1 MPSMARR
8 WVATNEL
15 RVTGSLQAPVLWQGL
30 YPSLINLN
38 RHRSLQ
44 KCYGQHKPLM
54 SSEAQQDSLYA
65 AKRPMH
71 RFSLYVQSPQ
81 TAKVVWQSR
90 PNSRLQGSNFGFIN
104 SDRSSANSDYVDN
117 PGTLRIGNRFSGSN
131 WQNTYPREKSQLD
144 FFKPI

>member
-1 MPSMARR
+1 MIRLAMNVGMPSMARR
-8 WVATNEL
+8 AATNEL
-15 RVTGSLQAPVLWQGL
+15 ETSRAIASAALLEHGPN
-30 YPSLINLN
+30 PSLINLN

-65 AKRPMH
+65 AKRPMLDSH
-71 RFSLYVQSPQ
+71 SMSNLHKRPRLSG
-81 TAKVVWQSR
+81 QSR

-117 PGTLRIGNRFSGSN
+117 PGDAKN
-131 WQNTYPREKSQLD
+131 W
-144 FFKPI
+144 KPV

>member
-1 MPSMARR
+1 MRLLSFVGNVGMPSMARR

-15 RVTGSLQAPVLWQGL
+15 RGHRVTASPVLWQGL

-65 AKRPMH
+65 AKRPMPDSH
-71 RFSLYVQSPQ
+71 SMSNLHKRPRLS
-81 TAKVVWQSR
+81 AQSR

-117 PGTLRIGNRFSGSN
+117 PGDAKN
-131 WQNTYPREKSQLD
+131 W
-144 FFKPI
+144 KPV